1 MLKIT
6 VYRETVYVRLDEVD
20 FLMEAENIDDFP
32 ENYRPLLSIRG
43 TPFII
48 HGVIDNYI
56 RHTVKKPYPTEITQQ
71 NVQSVIGLKDP
82 YFGTLLAIAAG
93 SDIIVH
99 PDPKATPY
107 ANGTLS
113 LLGL

>member
-1 MLKIT
+1 MSPSTGNDSCEVLKIT

-48 HGVIDNYI
+48 HGSQFIE
-56 RHTVKKPYPTEITQQ
+56 RR
-71 NVQSVIGLKDP
+71 SM
-82 YFGTLLAIAAG
+82 
-93 SDIIVH
+93 
-99 PDPKATPY
+99 
-107 ANGTLS
+107 
-113 LLGL
+113 